1 MLLTSDW
8 VPNPTQ
14 VLCIDFNSKTKLS
27 FKNPEHFSNIP
38 TLFLMRKPVQT
49 SYSFSS
55 IRPHCIWGSGPVNKN
70 SLVLCSSDFKR
81 NLFETGCS
89 WWYPIIHFLE
99 ILRKCIMG
107 MLSSSFPEFRC
118 TGVVGSFD
126 YAHHCARDLWSV
138 AVTYS
143 YTCFSYLHS
152 NNNNSF
158 FLRWGTHWTAPW

>member
-1 MLLTSDW
+1 MTEYPTPLKSCASTLTARQS
-8 VPNPTQ
+8 
-14 VLCIDFNSKTKLS
+14 LASKTLS
-27 FKNPEHFSNIP
+27 TFPISQPCFSWGDP
-38 TLFLMRKPVQT
+38 MQT
-49 SYSFSS
+49 SYGFSS

-70 SLVLCSSDFKR
+70 SLVLWSSFGAQTFKR

-99 ILRKCIMG
+99 ISRKCIMG
-107 MLSSSFPEFRC
+107 MLSSSCPEFRC
-118 TGVVGSFD
+118 TGVVGLCD

-152 NNNNSF
+152 NNNSSF